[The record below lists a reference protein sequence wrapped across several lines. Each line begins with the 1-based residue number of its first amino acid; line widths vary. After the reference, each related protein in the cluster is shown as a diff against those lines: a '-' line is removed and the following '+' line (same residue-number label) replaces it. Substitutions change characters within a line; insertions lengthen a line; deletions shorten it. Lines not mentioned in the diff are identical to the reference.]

1 MKKSFR
7 ILALVMALMTALG
20 AASFASADMPTNY
33 VGVTTVEDTD
43 FFYQGPGTNY
53 DFVQGKNQ
61 VTAGTK
67 VAIYSITADGKWC
80 YIGFSLYMGFIQTS
94 SLNDLVT
101 LRNGTTASIKAT
113 LAKSGIASS
122 GNSGNV
128 TVGPTGSTTTT
139 TTTTGV
145 IYNCTNWVSLR
156 AEASSSSKRIAKL
169 TPNTTVTVTGEQN
182 GYYKVTAGN
191 YIGFVLKTY
200 VRITATGT
208 TTGGTTTG
216 GTTTGGASNRVY
228 VPGVG
233 WVDANTTGSGTNTG
247 WNTSGSWNA
256 GWSNN
261 NNNNNNNNTGW
272 GSNSNNNNNSGN
284 VTSNKSIGTAVT
296 TGTINFRQGPGTNY
310 GKVTGCAQVPKGATV
325 TMLEYTSSDNGW
337 YKVIYGSY
345 TGYLSAKYLKVT
357 LTNNNA
363 GSNNNSGNNPGSSW
377 NTGWNTGNN
386 NTGNNNSGS
395 SATATTGTTTGNVNF
410 RQGPGT
416 GYSKV
421 SGCAKVPKGSTVTI
435 LEQTNGWYK
444 VTYKSYTG
452 YLSADYV
459 RVVGGGASAPGSAG
473 STGGVNTPGSTGNNV
488 GSVSSNGTKYAKYT
502 GTSADIWGSMS
513 VAGTNISDNI
523 YCNAVNNKGQF
534 VYNAYSSSK
543 NNLYALSYLTDPI
556 AVIYGHNMRK
566 VAKKQTTNLGLHE
579 LHHVQN
585 AWLGKA
591 KCEYCGRSCSGAKTS
606 TFNINYN
613 GSSSWTLVGF
623 FELSN
628 STMSSAAQRKKI
640 QTYASFNSTLTGSAK
655 QQWVDTMMSYCN
667 SKYLGATLGS
677 ISGSD
682 KVMVIIT
689 CADKSGSKNQSMYIC
704 LLYTS
709 PSPRDRG

>member
-216 GTTTGGASNRVY
+216 GTTTGGTTTGGASNRVY

-337 YKVIYGSY
+337 YKVTYKSY

-363 GSNNNSGNNPGSSW
+363 GSNNNSGNTSGSSW
-377 NTGWNTGNN
+377 NTGW

-395 SATATTGTTTGNVNF
+395 SATATTGITTGNVNF

-459 RVVGGGASAPGSAG
+459 AVAG
-473 STGGVNTPGSTGNNV
+473 SGVNTPGSTGNNV
-488 GSVSSNGTKYAKYT
+488 SGSGVGTQYAKYT

-523 YCNAVNNKGQF
+523 YCNAMNSKGQF

-591 KCEYCGRSCSGAKTS
+591 KCEACGRSCSGAKTS

-640 QTYASFNSTLTGSAK
+640 QSYASFNSTLTGSAK
-655 QQWVDTMMSYCN
+655 QSWVNTMMSYCN
-667 SKYLGATLGS
+667 SRYLGATLGS

-689 CADKSGSKNQSMYIC
+689 CADKSGSKNQSMYMI
-704 LLYTS
+704 LK
-709 PSPRDRG
+709 GN

>member
-200 VRITATGT
+200 VRITGT
-208 TTGGTTTG
+208 TATPAPGGTNNGSSGQT
-216 GTTTGGASNRVY
+216 Y

-233 WVDANTTGSGTNTG
+233 WVNSNNNSNANTNPNWSTG
-247 WNTSGSWNA
+247 WG
-256 GWSNN
+256 N

-272 GSNSNNNNNSGN
+272 NTGNNNSGN
-284 VTSNKSIGTAVT
+284 VTSNKSIGIAVT

-363 GSNNNSGNNPGSSW
+363 GSSNNSGNTSGSSW

-395 SATATTGTTTGNVNF
+395 SATATTGNVNF

-523 YCNAVNNKGQF
+523 YCNAMNSKGQF

-689 CADKSGSKNQSMYIC
+689 CADKSGSKNQSMYMI
-704 LLYTS
+704 LK
-709 PSPRDRG
+709 GN

>member
-200 VRITATGT
+200 VRITGT
-208 TTGGTTTG
+208 TATPAPGGTNNGSSGQT
-216 GTTTGGASNRVY
+216 Y

-233 WVDANTTGSGTNTG
+233 WVNSNNNSNANTNPNWSTG
-247 WNTSGSWNA
+247 WG
-256 GWSNN
+256 NN
-261 NNNNNNNNTGW
+261 NNNNNN
-272 GSNSNNNNNSGN
+272 
-284 VTSNKSIGTAVT
+284 
-296 TGTINFRQGPGTNY
+296 
-310 GKVTGCAQVPKGATV
+310 
-325 TMLEYTSSDNGW
+325 
-337 YKVIYGSY
+337 
-345 TGYLSAKYLKVT
+345 
-357 LTNNNA
+357 
-363 GSNNNSGNNPGSSW
+363 

-523 YCNAVNNKGQF
+523 YCNAMNSKGQF

-689 CADKSGSKNQSMYIC
+689 CADKSGSKNQSMYMI
-704 LLYTS
+704 LK
-709 PSPRDRG
+709 GN

>member
-53 DFVQGKNQ
+53 DFVKGKNQ

-156 AEASSSSKRIAKL
+156 AEASSSSKRVAKL
-169 TPNTTVTVTGEQN
+169 TPNTTVTITGEQN

-191 YIGFVLKTY
+191 YIGYVLKSY
-200 VRITATGT
+200 VRVTSSGS
-208 TTGGTTTG
+208 TTGGTTG
-216 GTTTGGASNRVY
+216 GTTSGGKVY

-233 WVDANTTGSGTNTG
+233 WVDAPNSSAGTTGSGSSSVGWTG
-247 WNTSGSWNA
+247 GNTSGGYTGNWTS
-256 GWSNN
+256 GWGNLSGSNN
-261 NNNNNNNNTGW
+261 NNN
-272 GSNSNNNNNSGN
+272 NNNNNSGN

-296 TGTINFRQGPGTNY
+296 TGNINFRQGPGTNY
-310 GKVTGCAQVPKGATV
+310 SKVTGCAQVPKGATV
-325 TMLEYTSSDNGW
+325 TLLEYTSSDNGW

-363 GSNNNSGNNPGSSW
+363 GSNNNSGNTSGSSW

-452 YLSADYV
+452 YFSADSV
-459 RVVGGGASAPGSAG
+459 MVVGGGASTPGSAG

-513 VAGTNISDNI
+513 VAGTNINDNI

-628 STMSSAAQRKKI
+628 STMSSAAQRNKI

-689 CADKSGSKNQSMYIC
+689 CADKSGSKNQSMYMI
-704 LLYTS
+704 LK
-709 PSPRDRG
+709 GN

>member
-20 AASFASADMPTNY
+20 AASFASAEVVKDY
-33 VGVTTVEDTD
+33 VGTTTMVESD
-43 FFYQGPGTNY
+43 FFYQGPGTSY
-53 DFVQGKNQ
+53 AFVQGQSRVEK
-61 VTAGTK
+61 GTR
-67 VAIYSITADGKWC
+67 VILFGITSDGKWS
-80 YIGFSLYMGFIQTS
+80 YIGFDIHMGYVQTS
-94 SLNDLVT
+94 CLDDAIT
-101 LRNGTTASIKAT
+101 LKNGNTDSIKAM
-113 LAKSGIASS
+113 LARGSSAS
-122 GNSGNV
+122 SGNV
-128 TVGPTGSTTTT
+128 TVGPTGSTTATT
-139 TTTTGV
+139 NATGV

-156 AEASSSSKRIAKL
+156 AEANKSSKRVAKL
-169 TPNTTVTVTGEQN
+169 TPNTTVTITGEQN

-191 YIGFVLKTY
+191 YIGYVLKSY
-200 VRITATGT
+200 VRVTSSGS
-208 TTGGTTTG
+208 TTGGTTG
-216 GTTTGGASNRVY
+216 GTTSGGKVY

-233 WVDANTTGSGTNTG
+233 WVDAPNSSTGTTGSGSSSVGWTG
-247 WNTSGSWNA
+247 GNTSGGYTGNWTS
-256 GWSNN
+256 GWGNLSGSNN
-261 NNNNNNNNTGW
+261 N
-272 GSNSNNNNNSGN
+272 NNNNNSGN

-296 TGTINFRQGPGTNY
+296 TGNINFRQGPGTNY
-310 GKVTGCAQVPKGATV
+310 SKVTGCAQVPKGATV
-325 TMLEYTSSDNGW
+325 TLLEYTSSDNGW

-363 GSNNNSGNNPGSSW
+363 GSSNNNSGNTSGSSW

-386 NTGNNNSGS
+386 NSGNNNSGS

-410 RQGPGT
+410 RQGPGKN
-416 GYSKV
+416 YSTV
-421 SGCAKVPKGSTVTI
+421 SGCTKVPKGSTVTI

-459 RVVGGGASAPGSAG
+459 AVAG
-473 STGGVNTPGSTGNNV
+473 SGTNTPGSTGNNV
-488 GSVSSNGTKYAKYT
+488 GGVSANGTQYAKYT

-523 YCNAVNNKGQF
+523 YCNAMNSKGQF

-689 CADKSGSKNQSMYIC
+689 CADKSGSKNQSMYMI
-704 LLYTS
+704 LK
-709 PSPRDRG
+709 GN

>member
-200 VRITATGT
+200 VRITGT
-208 TTGGTTTG
+208 TATPAPGGTNNGSSGQT
-216 GTTTGGASNRVY
+216 Y

-233 WVDANTTGSGTNTG
+233 WVNSNNNSNANTNPNWSTG
-247 WNTSGSWNA
+247 WGN
-256 GWSNN
+256 NN

-272 GSNSNNNNNSGN
+272 NSGNNNSGN
-284 VTSNKSIGTAVT
+284 VTSNKSIGIAVT

-325 TMLEYTSSDNGW
+325 TLLEYTSSDNGW

-363 GSNNNSGNNPGSSW
+363 GSSNNNSGNTSGSSW

-386 NTGNNNSGS
+386 NTGSNNSGS

-459 RVVGGGASAPGSAG
+459 RVVGGGASTPGSAG

-513 VAGTNISDNI
+513 VAGTNINDNI

-591 KCEYCGRSCSGAKTS
+591 KCEACGRSCSGAKTS

-689 CADKSGSKNQSMYIC
+689 CADKSGSKNQSMYMI
-704 LLYTS
+704 LK
-709 PSPRDRG
+709 GN

>member
-156 AEASSSSKRIAKL
+156 AEANKSSKRIAKL

-200 VRITATGT
+200 VRITSTTATPT
-208 TTGGTTTG
+208 PGGTNSGSSGQT
-216 GTTTGGASNRVY
+216 Y

-233 WVDANTTGSGTNTG
+233 WVNSNNNSNANTNPNWSTG
-247 WNTSGSWNA
+247 WG
-256 GWSNN
+256 N

-272 GSNSNNNNNSGN
+272 
-284 VTSNKSIGTAVT
+284 
-296 TGTINFRQGPGTNY
+296 
-310 GKVTGCAQVPKGATV
+310 
-325 TMLEYTSSDNGW
+325 
-337 YKVIYGSY
+337 
-345 TGYLSAKYLKVT
+345 
-357 LTNNNA
+357 
-363 GSNNNSGNNPGSSW
+363 
-377 NTGWNTGNN
+377 NTGNN
-386 NTGNNNSGS
+386 NSGNNNSGS

-459 RVVGGGASAPGSAG
+459 AVVGGGASAPGSAG

-513 VAGTNISDNI
+513 VAGTNINDNI
-523 YCNAVNNKGQF
+523 YCNAVNSKGQF

-585 AWLGKA
+585 AWLGKS
-591 KCEYCGRSCSGAKTS
+591 KCEYCGRDCSGAKTS

-689 CADKSGSKNQSMYIC
+689 CADKSGSKNQSMYMI
-704 LLYTS
+704 LK
-709 PSPRDRG
+709 GN

>member
-20 AASFASADMPTNY
+20 ATSFASAEVVKDY
-33 VGVTTVEDTD
+33 VGTTTMVESD
-43 FFYQGPGTNY
+43 FFYQGPGTSY
-53 DFVQGKNQ
+53 AFVQGQSRVEK
-61 VTAGTK
+61 GTR
-67 VAIYSITADGKWC
+67 VILFGITSDGKWS
-80 YIGFSLYMGFIQTS
+80 YIGFDIHMGYVQTS
-94 SLNDLVT
+94 CLDDAIT
-101 LRNGTTASIKAT
+101 LKNGNTDSIKAM
-113 LAKSGIASS
+113 LARGSSAS
-122 GNSGNV
+122 SGNV
-128 TVGPTGSTTTT
+128 TVGPTGSTTATT
-139 TTTTGV
+139 NATGV

-191 YIGFVLKTY
+191 YIGYVLKSY
-200 VRITATGT
+200 VRVTSSGS
-208 TTGGTTTG
+208 TTGGTTG
-216 GTTTGGASNRVY
+216 GTTSGGKVY

-233 WVDANTTGSGTNTG
+233 WVDAPNSSTGTTGSGSSSVGWTG
-247 WNTSGSWNA
+247 GNTSGGYTGNWTS
-256 GWSNN
+256 GWGNLSGSNN
-261 NNNNNNNNTGW
+261 NN
-272 GSNSNNNNNSGN
+272 NNNNNSGN

-310 GKVTGCAQVPKGATV
+310 SKVTGCAQVPKGATV
-325 TMLEYTSSDNGW
+325 TLLEYTSSDNGW

-345 TGYLSAKYLKVT
+345 TGYLSAKYLKVS

-363 GSNNNSGNNPGSSW
+363 GSNNNNSGNTSGSSW

-459 RVVGGGASAPGSAG
+459 AVAG
-473 STGGVNTPGSTGNNV
+473 SGVNTPGSTGNNV
-488 GSVSSNGTKYAKYT
+488 SGSGVGTQYAKYT

-523 YCNAVNNKGQF
+523 YCNAMNSKGQF

-606 TFNINYN
+606 TFNISYN

-689 CADKSGSKNQSMYIC
+689 CADKSGSKNQSMYMI
-704 LLYTS
+704 LK
-709 PSPRDRG
+709 GN

>member
-200 VRITATGT
+200 VRITGT
-208 TTGGTTTG
+208 TATPAPGGTNNGSSGQT
-216 GTTTGGASNRVY
+216 Y

-233 WVDANTTGSGTNTG
+233 WVNSNNNSNANTNPNWSTG
-247 WNTSGSWNA
+247 WG
-256 GWSNN
+256 N

-272 GSNSNNNNNSGN
+272 NTGNNNNNSG
-284 VTSNKSIGTAVT
+284 S
-296 TGTINFRQGPGTNY
+296 
-310 GKVTGCAQVPKGATV
+310 
-325 TMLEYTSSDNGW
+325 
-337 YKVIYGSY
+337 
-345 TGYLSAKYLKVT
+345 
-357 LTNNNA
+357 
-363 GSNNNSGNNPGSSW
+363 
-377 NTGWNTGNN
+377 
-386 NTGNNNSGS
+386 NNSGS

-459 RVVGGGASAPGSAG
+459 RVVGGGASAPGSTG

-513 VAGTNISDNI
+513 VAGTNINDNI

-689 CADKSGSKNQSMYIC
+689 CADKSGSKNQSMYMI
-704 LLYTS
+704 LK
-709 PSPRDRG
+709 GN

>member
-1 MKKSFR
+1 M
-7 ILALVMALMTALG
+7 
-20 AASFASADMPTNY
+20 
-33 VGVTTVEDTD
+33 
-43 FFYQGPGTNY
+43 
-53 DFVQGKNQ
+53 
-61 VTAGTK
+61 
-67 VAIYSITADGKWC
+67 
-80 YIGFSLYMGFIQTS
+80 
-94 SLNDLVT
+94 
-101 LRNGTTASIKAT
+101 
-113 LAKSGIASS
+113 
-122 GNSGNV
+122 
-128 TVGPTGSTTTT
+128 
-139 TTTTGV
+139 
-145 IYNCTNWVSLR
+145 
-156 AEASSSSKRIAKL
+156 
-169 TPNTTVTVTGEQN
+169 
-182 GYYKVTAGN
+182 
-191 YIGFVLKTY
+191 
-200 VRITATGT
+200 
-208 TTGGTTTG
+208 
-216 GTTTGGASNRVY
+216 
-228 VPGVG
+228 G
-233 WVDANTTGSGTNTG
+233 WVDAPNSSTGTTGSGSSSVGWTG
-247 WNTSGSWNA
+247 GNTSGGYTGNWTS
-256 GWSNN
+256 GWGNLSGSNN
-261 NNNNNNNNTGW
+261 NN
-272 GSNSNNNNNSGN
+272 NNNNNSGN

-296 TGTINFRQGPGTNY
+296 TGNINFRQGPGTNY
-310 GKVTGCAQVPKGATV
+310 SKVTGCAQVPKGATV
-325 TMLEYTSSDNGW
+325 TLLEYTSSDNGW

-363 GSNNNSGNNPGSSW
+363 GSSNNNSGNTSGSSW

-459 RVVGGGASAPGSAG
+459 AVAG
-473 STGGVNTPGSTGNNV
+473 SGVNTPGSTGNNV
-488 GSVSSNGTKYAKYT
+488 SGSGVGTQYAKYT

-523 YCNAVNNKGQF
+523 YCNAMNSKGQF

-606 TFNINYN
+606 TFNISYN

-689 CADKSGSKNQSMYIC
+689 CADKSGSKNQSMYMI
-704 LLYTS
+704 LK
-709 PSPRDRG
+709 GN

>member
-156 AEASSSSKRIAKL
+156 AEANKSSKRIAKL

-200 VRITATGT
+200 VRITGT
-208 TTGGTTTG
+208 TATPAPGGTNNGSSGQT
-216 GTTTGGASNRVY
+216 Y

-233 WVDANTTGSGTNTG
+233 WV
-247 WNTSGSWNA
+247 
-256 GWSNN
+256 
-261 NNNNNNNNTGW
+261 
-272 GSNSNNNNNSGN
+272 NSNNN
-284 VTSNKSIGTAVT
+284 SNANTNPNWS
-296 TGTINFRQGPGTNY
+296 TGWG
-310 GKVTGCAQVPKGATV
+310 
-325 TMLEYTSSDNGW
+325 
-337 YKVIYGSY
+337 
-345 TGYLSAKYLKVT
+345 
-357 LTNNNA
+357 NNN
-363 GSNNNSGNNPGSSW
+363 N

-386 NTGNNNSGS
+386 NSGSNNSGS

-435 LEQTNGWYK
+435 LEQNNGWYK

-459 RVVGGGASAPGSAG
+459 AVAGGGAS
-473 STGGVNTPGSTGNNV
+473 TPGSTGNNV

-513 VAGTNISDNI
+513 VAGTNINDNI

-689 CADKSGSKNQSMYIC
+689 CADKSGSKNQSMYMI
-704 LLYTS
+704 LK
-709 PSPRDRG
+709 GN

>member
-200 VRITATGT
+200 VRITGT
-208 TTGGTTTG
+208 TATPAPGGTNSGSSGQT
-216 GTTTGGASNRVY
+216 Y

-233 WVDANTTGSGTNTG
+233 WVNSNNNSNANTNPNWSTG
-247 WNTSGSWNA
+247 WG
-256 GWSNN
+256 NN
-261 NNNNNNNNTGW
+261 NNNNNN
-272 GSNSNNNNNSGN
+272 
-284 VTSNKSIGTAVT
+284 
-296 TGTINFRQGPGTNY
+296 
-310 GKVTGCAQVPKGATV
+310 
-325 TMLEYTSSDNGW
+325 
-337 YKVIYGSY
+337 
-345 TGYLSAKYLKVT
+345 
-357 LTNNNA
+357 
-363 GSNNNSGNNPGSSW
+363 

-488 GSVSSNGTKYAKYT
+488 GSVSPNGTKYAKYT

-513 VAGTNISDNI
+513 VAGTNINDNI

-606 TFNINYN
+606 TFDINYN

-689 CADKSGSKNQSMYIC
+689 CADKSGSKNQSMYMI
-704 LLYTS
+704 LK
-709 PSPRDRG
+709 GN

>member
-200 VRITATGT
+200 VRITGT
-208 TTGGTTTG
+208 TATPAPGGTNNGSSGQT
-216 GTTTGGASNRVY
+216 Y

-233 WVDANTTGSGTNTG
+233 WVNSNNNSNANTNPNWSTG
-247 WNTSGSWNA
+247 WGN
-256 GWSNN
+256 NN

-272 GSNSNNNNNSGN
+272 NSGNNNSGN
-284 VTSNKSIGTAVT
+284 VTSNKSIGIAVT

-325 TMLEYTSSDNGW
+325 TLLEYTSSDNGW

-363 GSNNNSGNNPGSSW
+363 GSSNNNSGNTSGSSW

-386 NTGNNNSGS
+386 NTGSNNSGS

-513 VAGTNISDNI
+513 VAGTNINDNI

-606 TFNINYN
+606 TFNISYN

-689 CADKSGSKNQSMYIC
+689 CADKSGSKNQSMYMI
-704 LLYTS
+704 LK
-709 PSPRDRG
+709 GN

>member
-200 VRITATGT
+200 VRITGT
-208 TTGGTTTG
+208 TATPAPGGTNNGSSGQT
-216 GTTTGGASNRVY
+216 Y

-233 WVDANTTGSGTNTG
+233 WVNSNNNSNANTNPNWSTG
-247 WNTSGSWNA
+247 WG
-256 GWSNN
+256 N

-272 GSNSNNNNNSGN
+272 NTGNNNNNSG
-284 VTSNKSIGTAVT
+284 S
-296 TGTINFRQGPGTNY
+296 
-310 GKVTGCAQVPKGATV
+310 
-325 TMLEYTSSDNGW
+325 
-337 YKVIYGSY
+337 
-345 TGYLSAKYLKVT
+345 
-357 LTNNNA
+357 
-363 GSNNNSGNNPGSSW
+363 
-377 NTGWNTGNN
+377 
-386 NTGNNNSGS
+386 NNSGS

-473 STGGVNTPGSTGNNV
+473 STRGVNTPGSTGNNV

-513 VAGTNISDNI
+513 VAGTNINDNI

-689 CADKSGSKNQSMYIC
+689 CADKSGSKNQSMYMI
-704 LLYTS
+704 LK
-709 PSPRDRG
+709 GN

>member
-20 AASFASADMPTNY
+20 AASFASAEVVKDY
-33 VGVTTVEDTD
+33 VGTTTMAESD
-43 FFYQGPGTNY
+43 FFYQGPGTSY
-53 DFVQGKNQ
+53 AFVQGQSRVEK
-61 VTAGTK
+61 GTR
-67 VAIYSITADGKWC
+67 VILFGITSDGKWS
-80 YIGFSLYMGFIQTS
+80 YIGFDIHMGYVQTS
-94 SLNDLVT
+94 CLDDAIT
-101 LRNGTTASIKAT
+101 LKNGNTDSIKAM
-113 LAKSGIASS
+113 LARGSNAS
-122 GNSGNV
+122 SGNV
-128 TVGPTGSTTTT
+128 TVGPNGSTTTT

-156 AEASSSSKRIAKL
+156 AEANKSSKRVAKL
-169 TPNTTVTVTGEQN
+169 TPNTTVTITGEQN

-191 YIGFVLKTY
+191 YIGYVLKSY
-200 VRITATGT
+200 VRVTSSGS
-208 TTGGTTTG
+208 TTGGTTSG
-216 GTTTGGASNRVY
+216 GKVY

-233 WVDANTTGSGTNTG
+233 WVDAPNSSTGTTGSGSSSVGWTG
-247 WNTSGSWNA
+247 GNTSGGYTGNWTS
-256 GWSNN
+256 GWGNLSGSNN
-261 NNNNNNNNTGW
+261 NNN
-272 GSNSNNNNNSGN
+272 NNNNNSGN

-296 TGTINFRQGPGTNY
+296 TGNINFRQGPGTNY
-310 GKVTGCAQVPKGATV
+310 SKVTGCAQVPKGATV
-325 TMLEYTSSDNGW
+325 TLLEYTSSDNGW

-363 GSNNNSGNNPGSSW
+363 GSSNNSGNTSGSSW

-386 NTGNNNSGS
+386 NSGNNNSGS

-459 RVVGGGASAPGSAG
+459 RVVGGGASAPGS
-473 STGGVNTPGSTGNNV
+473 TGNNV
-488 GSVSSNGTKYAKYT
+488 GSVSSNGTQYAKYT

-523 YCNAVNNKGQF
+523 YCNAMNSKGQF

-689 CADKSGSKNQSMYIC
+689 CADKSGSKNQSMYMI
-704 LLYTS
+704 LK
-709 PSPRDRG
+709 GN

>member
-156 AEASSSSKRIAKL
+156 AEASSSSKRVAKL

-200 VRITATGT
+200 VRITGT
-208 TTGGTTTG
+208 TATPAPGGTNNGSSGQT
-216 GTTTGGASNRVY
+216 Y

-233 WVDANTTGSGTNTG
+233 WVNSNNNSNANTNPNWSTG
-247 WNTSGSWNA
+247 WGN
-256 GWSNN
+256 NN

-272 GSNSNNNNNSGN
+272 NTGNNNSGN
-284 VTSNKSIGTAVT
+284 VTSNKSIGIAVT

-310 GKVTGCAQVPKGATV
+310 SKVTGCAQVPKGATV

-640 QTYASFNSTLTGSAK
+640 QTYVSFNSTLTGSAK

-689 CADKSGSKNQSMYIC
+689 CADKSGSKNQSMYMI
-704 LLYTS
+704 LK
-709 PSPRDRG
+709 GN

>member
-200 VRITATGT
+200 VRITGT
-208 TTGGTTTG
+208 TATPAPGGTNNGSSGQT
-216 GTTTGGASNRVY
+216 Y

-233 WVDANTTGSGTNTG
+233 WVNSNNNSNANTNPNWSTG
-247 WNTSGSWNA
+247 WG
-256 GWSNN
+256 N

-272 GSNSNNNNNSGN
+272 NTGNNNSGN
-284 VTSNKSIGTAVT
+284 VTSAKSIGTAVT

-310 GKVTGCAQVPKGATV
+310 SKVTGCAQVPKGATV
-325 TMLEYTSSDNGW
+325 TLLEYTSSDNGW

-363 GSNNNSGNNPGSSW
+363 GSSNNSGNTSGSSW

-386 NTGNNNSGS
+386 NSGNNSSGS

-444 VTYKSYTG
+444 VNYKSYTG

-473 STGGVNTPGSTGNNV
+473 STGNNV
-488 GSVSSNGTKYAKYT
+488 GSVSSNGTQYAKYT

-523 YCNAVNNKGQF
+523 YCNAMNSKGQF

-689 CADKSGSKNQSMYIC
+689 CADKSGSKNQSMYMI
-704 LLYTS
+704 LK
-709 PSPRDRG
+709 GN

>member
-20 AASFASADMPTNY
+20 AASFASAEVVKDY
-33 VGVTTVEDTD
+33 VGTTTMVESD
-43 FFYQGPGTNY
+43 FFYQGPGTSY
-53 DFVQGKNQ
+53 AFVQGQSRVEK
-61 VTAGTK
+61 GTR
-67 VAIYSITADGKWC
+67 VILFGITSDGKWS
-80 YIGFSLYMGFIQTS
+80 YIGFDIHMGYVQTS
-94 SLNDLVT
+94 CLDDAIT
-101 LRNGTTASIKAT
+101 LKNGNTDSIKAM
-113 LAKSGIASS
+113 LARGSSAS
-122 GNSGNV
+122 SGNV
-128 TVGPTGSTTTT
+128 TVGPNGSTTATT
-139 TTTTGV
+139 NATGV

-156 AEASSSSKRIAKL
+156 AEASSSSKRVAKL
-169 TPNTTVTVTGEQN
+169 TPNTTVTITGEQN

-191 YIGFVLKTY
+191 YIGYVLKSY
-200 VRITATGT
+200 VRVTSSGS
-208 TTGGTTTG
+208 TTGGTTG
-216 GTTTGGASNRVY
+216 GTTSGGKVY

-233 WVDANTTGSGTNTG
+233 WVDAPNSSTGTTGSGSSSVGWTG
-247 WNTSGSWNA
+247 GNTSGGYTGNWTS
-256 GWSNN
+256 GWGNLSGSNN
-261 NNNNNNNNTGW
+261 N
-272 GSNSNNNNNSGN
+272 NNNNNSGN

-296 TGTINFRQGPGTNY
+296 TGNINFRQGPGTNY
-310 GKVTGCAQVPKGATV
+310 SKVTGCAQVPKGATV
-325 TMLEYTSSDNGW
+325 TLLEYTSSDNGW

-363 GSNNNSGNNPGSSW
+363 GSSNNNSGNTSGSSW

-386 NTGNNNSGS
+386 NSGNNNSGS

-459 RVVGGGASAPGSAG
+459 AVAG
-473 STGGVNTPGSTGNNV
+473 SGVNTPGSTGNNV
-488 GSVSSNGTKYAKYT
+488 SGSGVGTQYAKYT

-523 YCNAVNNKGQF
+523 YCNAMNSKGQF

-606 TFNINYN
+606 TFNISYN

-689 CADKSGSKNQSMYIC
+689 CADKSGSKNQSMYMI
-704 LLYTS
+704 LK
-709 PSPRDRG
+709 GN

>member
-156 AEASSSSKRIAKL
+156 AEANKSSKRIAKL

-200 VRITATGT
+200 VRITGT
-208 TTGGTTTG
+208 TATPAPGGTNNGSSGQT
-216 GTTTGGASNRVY
+216 Y

-233 WVDANTTGSGTNTG
+233 WVNSNNNSNANTNPNWSTG
-247 WNTSGSWNA
+247 WG
-256 GWSNN
+256 N

-272 GSNSNNNNNSGN
+272 NTGNNNSGN
-284 VTSNKSIGTAVT
+284 VTSAKSIGTAVT

-310 GKVTGCAQVPKGATV
+310 SKVTGCAQVPKGATV
-325 TMLEYTSSDNGW
+325 TLLEYTSSDNGW

-363 GSNNNSGNNPGSSW
+363 GSSNNNSGNTSGGNW

-386 NTGNNNSGS
+386 NNNTGNNNSSS

-444 VTYKSYTG
+444 VTYKRYTG

-459 RVVGGGASAPGSAG
+459 AVAG
-473 STGGVNTPGSTGNNV
+473 SGVNTPGSTGNNV
-488 GSVSSNGTKYAKYT
+488 SGSGVGTQYAKYT

-523 YCNAVNNKGQF
+523 YCNAMNSKGQF

-689 CADKSGSKNQSMYIC
+689 CADKSGSKNQSMYMI
-704 LLYTS
+704 LK
-709 PSPRDRG
+709 GN

>member
-156 AEASSSSKRIAKL
+156 AEANKSSKRIAKL

-200 VRITATGT
+200 VRITGT
-208 TTGGTTTG
+208 TATPAPGGTNSGSSGQT
-216 GTTTGGASNRVY
+216 Y

-233 WVDANTTGSGTNTG
+233 WVNSNNNSNANTNPNWSTG
-247 WNTSGSWNA
+247 WG
-256 GWSNN
+256 NN
-261 NNNNNNNNTGW
+261 NNNNN
-272 GSNSNNNNNSGN
+272 
-284 VTSNKSIGTAVT
+284 
-296 TGTINFRQGPGTNY
+296 
-310 GKVTGCAQVPKGATV
+310 
-325 TMLEYTSSDNGW
+325 
-337 YKVIYGSY
+337 
-345 TGYLSAKYLKVT
+345 
-357 LTNNNA
+357 
-363 GSNNNSGNNPGSSW
+363 

-513 VAGTNISDNI
+513 VAGTNINDNI

-585 AWLGKA
+585 AWLGKD
-591 KCEYCGRSCSGAKTS
+591 KCEACGRSCSGAKTS

-689 CADKSGSKNQSMYIC
+689 CADKSGSKNQSMYMI
-704 LLYTS
+704 LK
-709 PSPRDRG
+709 GN

>member
-20 AASFASADMPTNY
+20 AASFASAEVVKDY
-33 VGVTTVEDTD
+33 VGTTTMVESD
-43 FFYQGPGTNY
+43 FFYQGPGTSY
-53 DFVQGKNQ
+53 AFVQGQSRVEK
-61 VTAGTK
+61 GTR
-67 VAIYSITADGKWC
+67 VILFGITSDGKWS
-80 YIGFSLYMGFIQTS
+80 YIGFDIHMGYVQTS
-94 SLNDLVT
+94 CLDDAIT
-101 LRNGTTASIKAT
+101 LKNGNTDSIKAM
-113 LAKSGIASS
+113 LARGSSAS
-122 GNSGNV
+122 SGNV
-128 TVGPTGSTTTT
+128 TVGPNGSTTATT
-139 TTTTGV
+139 NATGV

-156 AEASSSSKRIAKL
+156 AEASSSSKRVAKL
-169 TPNTTVTVTGEQN
+169 TPNTTVTITGEQN

-191 YIGFVLKTY
+191 YIGYVLKSY
-200 VRITATGT
+200 VRVTSSGS
-208 TTGGTTTG
+208 TTGGTTG
-216 GTTTGGASNRVY
+216 GTTSGGKVY

-233 WVDANTTGSGTNTG
+233 WVDAPNSSGGTTGSGSSSVGWTG
-247 WNTSGSWNA
+247 GNTSGGYTGNWTS
-256 GWSNN
+256 GWGNLSGSNN
-261 NNNNNNNNTGW
+261 NN
-272 GSNSNNNNNSGN
+272 NNNNNSGN

-310 GKVTGCAQVPKGATV
+310 SKVTGCAQVPKGATV
-325 TMLEYTSSDNGW
+325 TLLEYTSSDNGW

-363 GSNNNSGNNPGSSW
+363 GSSNNNSGSSW

-459 RVVGGGASAPGSAG
+459 AVAGGGAS
-473 STGGVNTPGSTGNNV
+473 TPGSTGNNV
-488 GSVSSNGTKYAKYT
+488 GSVSSNGTQYAKYT

-523 YCNAVNNKGQF
+523 YCNAMNSKGQF

-689 CADKSGSKNQSMYIC
+689 CADKSGSKNQSMYMI
-704 LLYTS
+704 LK
-709 PSPRDRG
+709 GN

>member
-256 GWSNN
+256 
-261 NNNNNNNNTGW
+261 GW

-689 CADKSGSKNQSMYIC
+689 CADKSGSKNQSMYMI
-704 LLYTS
+704 LK
-709 PSPRDRG
+709 GN

>member
-20 AASFASADMPTNY
+20 AASFASAEVVKDY
-33 VGVTTVEDTD
+33 VGTTTMVESD
-43 FFYQGPGTNY
+43 FFYQGPGTSY
-53 DFVQGKNQ
+53 AFVQGQSRVEK
-61 VTAGTK
+61 GTR
-67 VAIYSITADGKWC
+67 VILFGITSDGKWS
-80 YIGFSLYMGFIQTS
+80 YIGFDIHMGYVQTS
-94 SLNDLVT
+94 CLDDAIT
-101 LRNGTTASIKAT
+101 LKNGNTDSIKAM
-113 LAKSGIASS
+113 LARGSSAS
-122 GNSGNV
+122 SGNV
-128 TVGPTGSTTTT
+128 TVGPNGSTTATT
-139 TTTTGV
+139 NATGV

-156 AEASSSSKRIAKL
+156 AEANKSSKRVAKL
-169 TPNTTVTVTGEQN
+169 TPNTTVTITGEQN

-191 YIGFVLKTY
+191 YIGYVLKSY
-200 VRITATGT
+200 VRVTSSGS
-208 TTGGTTTG
+208 TTGGTTG
-216 GTTTGGASNRVY
+216 GTTSGGKVY

-233 WVDANTTGSGTNTG
+233 WVDAPNSSTGTTGSGSSSVGWTG
-247 WNTSGSWNA
+247 GNTSGGYTGNWTS
-256 GWSNN
+256 GWGNLSGSNN
-261 NNNNNNNNTGW
+261 NN
-272 GSNSNNNNNSGN
+272 NNNNNSGN

-310 GKVTGCAQVPKGATV
+310 SKVTGCAQVPKGATV
-325 TMLEYTSSDNGW
+325 TLLEYTSSDNGW

-345 TGYLSAKYLKVT
+345 TGYLSAKYLKVS

-363 GSNNNSGNNPGSSW
+363 GSNNNNSGNTSGSSW

-459 RVVGGGASAPGSAG
+459 AVAG
-473 STGGVNTPGSTGNNV
+473 SGVNTPGSTGNNV
-488 GSVSSNGTKYAKYT
+488 SGSGVGTQYAKYT

-523 YCNAVNNKGQF
+523 YCNAMNSKGQF

-606 TFNINYN
+606 TFNISYN

-689 CADKSGSKNQSMYIC
+689 CADKSGSKNQSMYMI
-704 LLYTS
+704 LK
-709 PSPRDRG
+709 GN

>member
-43 FFYQGPGTNY
+43 FFYQGSGTNY

-122 GNSGNV
+122 GNNGNV

-200 VRITATGT
+200 VRITGT
-208 TTGGTTTG
+208 TATPAPGGTNNGSSGQT
-216 GTTTGGASNRVY
+216 Y

-233 WVDANTTGSGTNTG
+233 WVNSNNNSNANTNPNWSTG
-247 WNTSGSWNA
+247 WG
-256 GWSNN
+256 NN
-261 NNNNNNNNTGW
+261 NNNNNNNN
-272 GSNSNNNNNSGN
+272 
-284 VTSNKSIGTAVT
+284 
-296 TGTINFRQGPGTNY
+296 
-310 GKVTGCAQVPKGATV
+310 
-325 TMLEYTSSDNGW
+325 
-337 YKVIYGSY
+337 
-345 TGYLSAKYLKVT
+345 
-357 LTNNNA
+357 
-363 GSNNNSGNNPGSSW
+363 

-513 VAGTNISDNI
+513 VAGTNINDNI

-585 AWLGKA
+585 AWLGKD
-591 KCEYCGRSCSGAKTS
+591 KCEACGRSCSGAKTS

-689 CADKSGSKNQSMYIC
+689 CADKSGSKNQSMYMI
-704 LLYTS
+704 LK
-709 PSPRDRG
+709 GN

>member
-20 AASFASADMPTNY
+20 AASFASAEVVKDY
-33 VGVTTVEDTD
+33 VGTTTMVESD
-43 FFYQGPGTNY
+43 FFYQGPGTSY
-53 DFVQGKNQ
+53 AFVQGQSRVEK
-61 VTAGTK
+61 GTR
-67 VAIYSITADGKWC
+67 VILFGITSDGKWS
-80 YIGFSLYMGFIQTS
+80 YIGFDIHMGYVQTS
-94 SLNDLVT
+94 CLDDAIT
-101 LRNGTTASIKAT
+101 LKNGNTDSIKAM
-113 LAKSGIASS
+113 LARGSSAS
-122 GNSGNV
+122 SGNV
-128 TVGPTGSTTTT
+128 TVGPNGSTTATT
-139 TTTTGV
+139 NATGV

-156 AEASSSSKRIAKL
+156 AEASSSSKRVAKL
-169 TPNTTVTVTGEQN
+169 TPNTTVTITGEQN

-191 YIGFVLKTY
+191 YIGYVLKSY
-200 VRITATGT
+200 VRVTSSGS
-208 TTGGTTTG
+208 TTGGTTG
-216 GTTTGGASNRVY
+216 GTTSGGKVY

-233 WVDANTTGSGTNTG
+233 WVDAPNSSTGTTGSGSSSVGWTG
-247 WNTSGSWNA
+247 GNTSGGYTGNWTS
-256 GWSNN
+256 GWGNLSGSNN
-261 NNNNNNNNTGW
+261 NN
-272 GSNSNNNNNSGN
+272 NNNNNSGN

-310 GKVTGCAQVPKGATV
+310 SKVTGCAQVPKGATV
-325 TMLEYTSSDNGW
+325 TLLEYTSSDNGW

-345 TGYLSAKYLKVT
+345 TGYLSAKYLKVS

-363 GSNNNSGNNPGSSW
+363 GSNNNNSGNTSGSSW

-386 NTGNNNSGS
+386 NSGSNNSGS

-459 RVVGGGASAPGSAG
+459 AVAG
-473 STGGVNTPGSTGNNV
+473 SGVNTPGSTGNNV
-488 GSVSSNGTKYAKYT
+488 SGSGVGTQYAKYT

-523 YCNAVNNKGQF
+523 YCNAMNSKGQF

-689 CADKSGSKNQSMYIC
+689 CADKSGSKNQSMYMI
-704 LLYTS
+704 LK
-709 PSPRDRG
+709 GN

>member
-156 AEASSSSKRIAKL
+156 AEASSSSKRVAKL

-200 VRITATGT
+200 VRITGT
-208 TTGGTTTG
+208 TATPAPGGTNNGSSGQT
-216 GTTTGGASNRVY
+216 Y

-233 WVDANTTGSGTNTG
+233 WVNSNNNSNANTNPNWSTG
-247 WNTSGSWNA
+247 WG
-256 GWSNN
+256 N

-272 GSNSNNNNNSGN
+272 
-284 VTSNKSIGTAVT
+284 
-296 TGTINFRQGPGTNY
+296 
-310 GKVTGCAQVPKGATV
+310 
-325 TMLEYTSSDNGW
+325 
-337 YKVIYGSY
+337 
-345 TGYLSAKYLKVT
+345 
-357 LTNNNA
+357 
-363 GSNNNSGNNPGSSW
+363 
-377 NTGWNTGNN
+377 NTGNN
-386 NTGNNNSGS
+386 NSGNNNSGS

-513 VAGTNISDNI
+513 VAGTNINDNI

-585 AWLGKA
+585 AWLGKD
-591 KCEYCGRSCSGAKTS
+591 KCEACGRSCSGAKTS
-606 TFNINYN
+606 TFDINYN

-689 CADKSGSKNQSMYIC
+689 CADKSGSKNQSMYMI
-704 LLYTS
+704 LK
-709 PSPRDRG
+709 GN

>member
-156 AEASSSSKRIAKL
+156 AEASSSSKRVAKL

-200 VRITATGT
+200 VRITGT
-208 TTGGTTTG
+208 TATPAPGGTNNGSSGQT
-216 GTTTGGASNRVY
+216 Y

-233 WVDANTTGSGTNTG
+233 WVNSNNNSNANTNPNWSTG
-247 WNTSGSWNA
+247 WG
-256 GWSNN
+256 N

-272 GSNSNNNNNSGN
+272 NTGNNNSGN

-310 GKVTGCAQVPKGATV
+310 SKVTGCAQVPKGATV
-325 TMLEYTSSDNGW
+325 TLLEYTSSDNGW

-363 GSNNNSGNNPGSSW
+363 GSNNNNSGNTSGSSW

-386 NTGNNNSGS
+386 NSGNNNSGS

-410 RQGPGT
+410 RQGPGKN
-416 GYSKV
+416 YSKV
-421 SGCAKVPKGSTVTI
+421 SGCAKVPRGSTVTI

-513 VAGTNISDNI
+513 VAGTNINDNI

-566 VAKKQTTNLGLHE
+566 VAKKQTTNLGMHE

-585 AWLGKA
+585 AWLGKD
-591 KCEYCGRSCSGAKTS
+591 KCEACGRSCSGAKTS
-606 TFNINYN
+606 TFNISYN

-682 KVMVIIT
+682 KVMVLIT
-689 CADKSGSKNQSMYIC
+689 CADKSGSKNQSMYMI
-704 LLYTS
+704 LK
-709 PSPRDRG
+709 GN

>member
-156 AEASSSSKRIAKL
+156 AEASSSSKRVAKL

-200 VRITATGT
+200 VRITGT
-208 TTGGTTTG
+208 TATPAPGGTNNGSSGQT
-216 GTTTGGASNRVY
+216 Y

-233 WVDANTTGSGTNTG
+233 WVNSNNNSNANTNPNWSTG
-247 WNTSGSWNA
+247 WGN
-256 GWSNN
+256 NN

-272 GSNSNNNNNSGN
+272 NTGNNNSGN
-284 VTSNKSIGTAVT
+284 VTSNKYIGIAVT

-310 GKVTGCAQVPKGATV
+310 SKVTGCAQVPKGATV
-325 TMLEYTSSDNGW
+325 TLLEYTSSDNGW

-363 GSNNNSGNNPGSSW
+363 GSNNNNSGNTSGGNWS
-377 NTGWNTGNN
+377 TGWGNN
-386 NTGNNNSGS
+386 SNSNNNSGS
-395 SATATTGTTTGNVNF
+395 SASTTTGTTTGNVNF
-410 RQGPGT
+410 RQGPGKN
-416 GYSKV
+416 YSTV

-513 VAGTNISDNI
+513 VAGTNINDNI
-523 YCNAVNNKGQF
+523 YCNAVNKKGQF

-591 KCEYCGRSCSGAKTS
+591 KCEACGRSCSGAKTS

-689 CADKSGSKNQSMYIC
+689 CADKSGSKNQSMYMI
-704 LLYTS
+704 LK
-709 PSPRDRG
+709 GN

>member
-200 VRITATGT
+200 VRITGT
-208 TTGGTTTG
+208 TATPAPGGTNSGSSGQT
-216 GTTTGGASNRVY
+216 Y

-233 WVDANTTGSGTNTG
+233 WVNSNNNSNANTNPNWSTG
-247 WNTSGSWNA
+247 WG
-256 GWSNN
+256 

-272 GSNSNNNNNSGN
+272 NTGNNNSGNNNSGN

-310 GKVTGCAQVPKGATV
+310 SKVTGCAQVPKGATV
-325 TMLEYTSSDNGW
+325 TLLEYTSSDNGW

-363 GSNNNSGNNPGSSW
+363 GSNNNNSGNTSGSSW

-488 GSVSSNGTKYAKYT
+488 GSVSPNGTKYAKYT

-513 VAGTNISDNI
+513 VAGTNINDNI

-591 KCEYCGRSCSGAKTS
+591 KCEACGRSCSGAKTS

-689 CADKSGSKNQSMYIC
+689 CADKSGSKNQSMYMI
-704 LLYTS
+704 LK
-709 PSPRDRG
+709 GN

>member
-20 AASFASADMPTNY
+20 AASFASAEVVKDY
-33 VGVTTVEDTD
+33 VGTTTMVESD
-43 FFYQGPGTNY
+43 FFYQGPGTSY
-53 DFVQGKNQ
+53 AFVQGQSRVEK
-61 VTAGTK
+61 GTR
-67 VAIYSITADGKWC
+67 VILFGITSDGKWS
-80 YIGFSLYMGFIQTS
+80 YIGFDIHMGYVQTS
-94 SLNDLVT
+94 CLDDAIT
-101 LRNGTTASIKAT
+101 LKNGNTDSIKAM
-113 LAKSGIASS
+113 LARGSSAS
-122 GNSGNV
+122 SGNV
-128 TVGPTGSTTTT
+128 TVGPTGSTTATT
-139 TTTTGV
+139 NATGV

-156 AEASSSSKRIAKL
+156 AEASSSSKRVAKL
-169 TPNTTVTVTGEQN
+169 TPNTTVTITGEQN

-191 YIGFVLKTY
+191 YIGYVLKSY
-200 VRITATGT
+200 VRVTSSGS
-208 TTGGTTTG
+208 TTGGTTG
-216 GTTTGGASNRVY
+216 GTTSGGKVY

-233 WVDANTTGSGTNTG
+233 WVDAPNSSTGTTGSGSSSVGWTG
-247 WNTSGSWNA
+247 GNTSGGYTGNWTS
-256 GWSNN
+256 GWGNLSGSNN
-261 NNNNNNNNTGW
+261 NN
-272 GSNSNNNNNSGN
+272 NNNNNSGN

-310 GKVTGCAQVPKGATV
+310 SKVTGCAQVPKGATV
-325 TMLEYTSSDNGW
+325 TLLEYTSSDNGW

-363 GSNNNSGNNPGSSW
+363 GSNNNNSGNTSGSSW

-459 RVVGGGASAPGSAG
+459 AVAG
-473 STGGVNTPGSTGNNV
+473 SGVNTTGSTGNNV
-488 GSVSSNGTKYAKYT
+488 SGSGVGTQYAKYT

-523 YCNAVNNKGQF
+523 YCNAMNSKGQF

-667 SKYLGATLGS
+667 SRYLGATLGS

-689 CADKSGSKNQSMYIC
+689 CADKSGSKNQSMYMI
-704 LLYTS
+704 LK
-709 PSPRDRG
+709 GN

>member
-53 DFVQGKNQ
+53 DFVQGKSQ

-200 VRITATGT
+200 VRITGT
-208 TTGGTTTG
+208 TATPAPGGTNNGSSGQT
-216 GTTTGGASNRVY
+216 Y

-233 WVDANTTGSGTNTG
+233 WVNSNNNSNANTNPNWSTG
-247 WNTSGSWNA
+247 WGN
-256 GWSNN
+256 NN

-272 GSNSNNNNNSGN
+272 NSGNNNSGN
-284 VTSNKSIGTAVT
+284 VTSNKSIGIAVT

-325 TMLEYTSSDNGW
+325 TLLEYTSSDNGW

-363 GSNNNSGNNPGSSW
+363 GSSNNNSGNTSGSSW

-386 NTGNNNSGS
+386 NTGSNNSGS

-523 YCNAVNNKGQF
+523 YCNAMNSKGQF

-689 CADKSGSKNQSMYIC
+689 CADKSGSKNQSMYMI
-704 LLYTS
+704 LK
-709 PSPRDRG
+709 GN

>member
-200 VRITATGT
+200 VRITGT
-208 TTGGTTTG
+208 TATPAPGGTNSGSSGQT
-216 GTTTGGASNRVY
+216 Y

-233 WVDANTTGSGTNTG
+233 WVNSNNNSNANTNPNWSTG
-247 WNTSGSWNA
+247 WG
-256 GWSNN
+256 N

-272 GSNSNNNNNSGN
+272 NTGNNNNNSG
-284 VTSNKSIGTAVT
+284 S
-296 TGTINFRQGPGTNY
+296 
-310 GKVTGCAQVPKGATV
+310 
-325 TMLEYTSSDNGW
+325 
-337 YKVIYGSY
+337 
-345 TGYLSAKYLKVT
+345 
-357 LTNNNA
+357 
-363 GSNNNSGNNPGSSW
+363 
-377 NTGWNTGNN
+377 
-386 NTGNNNSGS
+386 NNSGS

-513 VAGTNISDNI
+513 VAGTNINDNI

-543 NNLYALSYLTDPI
+543 NNLYAFSYLTDPI

-606 TFNINYN
+606 TFDINYN

-689 CADKSGSKNQSMYIC
+689 CADKSGSKNQSMYMI
-704 LLYTS
+704 LK
-709 PSPRDRG
+709 GN

>member
-20 AASFASADMPTNY
+20 AASFASAEVVKDY
-33 VGVTTVEDTD
+33 VGTTTMVESD
-43 FFYQGPGTNY
+43 FFYQGPGTSY
-53 DFVQGKNQ
+53 AFVQGQSRVEK
-61 VTAGTK
+61 GTR
-67 VAIYSITADGKWC
+67 VILFGITSDGKWS
-80 YIGFSLYMGFIQTS
+80 YIGFDIHMGYVQTS
-94 SLNDLVT
+94 CLDDAIT
-101 LRNGTTASIKAT
+101 LKNGNTDSIKAM
-113 LAKSGIASS
+113 LARGSSAS
-122 GNSGNV
+122 SGNV
-128 TVGPTGSTTTT
+128 TVGPNGSTTATT
-139 TTTTGV
+139 NATGV

-191 YIGFVLKTY
+191 YIGYVLKSY
-200 VRITATGT
+200 VRVTSSGS
-208 TTGGTTTG
+208 TTGGTTG
-216 GTTTGGASNRVY
+216 GTTSGGKVY

-233 WVDANTTGSGTNTG
+233 WVDAPNSSTGTTGSGSSSVGWTG
-247 WNTSGSWNA
+247 GNTSGGYTGNWTS
-256 GWSNN
+256 GWGNLSGSNN
-261 NNNNNNNNTGW
+261 N
-272 GSNSNNNNNSGN
+272 NNNNNSGN

-310 GKVTGCAQVPKGATV
+310 SKVTGCAQVPKGATV
-325 TMLEYTSSDNGW
+325 TLLEYTSSDNGW

-345 TGYLSAKYLKVT
+345 TGYLSAKYLKVS

-363 GSNNNSGNNPGSSW
+363 GSNNNNSGNTSGSSW

-459 RVVGGGASAPGSAG
+459 AVAG
-473 STGGVNTPGSTGNNV
+473 SGVNTPGSTGNNV
-488 GSVSSNGTKYAKYT
+488 SGSGVGTQYAKYT

-523 YCNAVNNKGQF
+523 YCNAMNSKGQF

-640 QTYASFNSTLTGSAK
+640 QSYASFNSTLTGSAK

-689 CADKSGSKNQSMYIC
+689 CADKSGSKNQSMYMI
-704 LLYTS
+704 LK
-709 PSPRDRG
+709 GN

>member
-20 AASFASADMPTNY
+20 AASFASAEVVKDY
-33 VGVTTVEDTD
+33 VGTTTMVESD
-43 FFYQGPGTNY
+43 FFYQGPGTSY
-53 DFVQGKNQ
+53 AFVQGQSRVEK
-61 VTAGTK
+61 GTR
-67 VAIYSITADGKWC
+67 VILFGITSDGKWS
-80 YIGFSLYMGFIQTS
+80 YIGFDIHMGYVQTS
-94 SLNDLVT
+94 CLDDAIT
-101 LRNGTTASIKAT
+101 LKNGNTDSIKAM
-113 LAKSGIASS
+113 LARGSSAS
-122 GNSGNV
+122 SGNV
-128 TVGPTGSTTTT
+128 TVGPNGSTTATT
-139 TTTTGV
+139 NATGV
-145 IYNCTNWVSLR
+145 IYNCTTWVSLR
-156 AEASSSSKRIAKL
+156 AEANKSSKRVAKL
-169 TPNTTVTVTGEQN
+169 TPNTTVTITGEQN

-191 YIGFVLKTY
+191 YIGYVLKSY
-200 VRITATGT
+200 VRVTSSGS
-208 TTGGTTTG
+208 TTGGTTG
-216 GTTTGGASNRVY
+216 GTTSGGKVY

-233 WVDANTTGSGTNTG
+233 WVDAPNSSTGTTGSGSSSVGWTG
-247 WNTSGSWNA
+247 GNTSGGYTGNWTS
-256 GWSNN
+256 GWGNLSGSNN
-261 NNNNNNNNTGW
+261 NN
-272 GSNSNNNNNSGN
+272 NNNNNSGN

-296 TGTINFRQGPGTNY
+296 TGNINFRQGPGTNY
-310 GKVTGCAQVPKGATV
+310 NTVSGCAKVPKGATV
-325 TMLEYTSSDNGW
+325 TLLEYTSSDNGW

-363 GSNNNSGNNPGSSW
+363 GSNNNNSGNTSGGNWS
-377 NTGWNTGNN
+377 TGWGNN
-386 NTGNNNSGS
+386 SNSNNNSGS

-523 YCNAVNNKGQF
+523 YCNAMNSKGQF

-689 CADKSGSKNQSMYIC
+689 CADKSGSKNQSMYMI
-704 LLYTS
+704 LK
-709 PSPRDRG
+709 GN

>member
-156 AEASSSSKRIAKL
+156 AEASSSSKRVAKL

-200 VRITATGT
+200 VRITGT
-208 TTGGTTTG
+208 TATPAPGGTNNGSSGQT
-216 GTTTGGASNRVY
+216 Y

-233 WVDANTTGSGTNTG
+233 WVNSNNNSNANTNPNWSTG
-247 WNTSGSWNA
+247 WGN
-256 GWSNN
+256 NN

-272 GSNSNNNNNSGN
+272 NTGNNNSGN
-284 VTSNKSIGTAVT
+284 VTSNKSIGIAVT

-310 GKVTGCAQVPKGATV
+310 SKVTGCAQVPKGATV
-325 TMLEYTSSDNGW
+325 TLLEYTSSDNGW

-363 GSNNNSGNNPGSSW
+363 GSNNNNSGNTSGSSW

-386 NTGNNNSGS
+386 NTGNNNSGNNNSGS
-395 SATATTGTTTGNVNF
+395 SATVTTGTTTGNVNF

-459 RVVGGGASAPGSAG
+459 AVAG
-473 STGGVNTPGSTGNNV
+473 SGTNTPGSTGNNV
-488 GSVSSNGTKYAKYT
+488 GGVSANGTQYAKYT

-523 YCNAVNNKGQF
+523 YCNAMNSKGQF

-591 KCEYCGRSCSGAKTS
+591 KCEACGRSCSGAKTS

-689 CADKSGSKNQSMYIC
+689 CADKSGSKNQSMYMI
-704 LLYTS
+704 LK
-709 PSPRDRG
+709 GN

>member
-20 AASFASADMPTNY
+20 AASFASAEVVKDY
-33 VGVTTVEDTD
+33 VGTTTMVESD
-43 FFYQGPGTNY
+43 FFYQGPGTSY
-53 DFVQGKNQ
+53 AFVQGQSRVEK
-61 VTAGTK
+61 GTR
-67 VAIYSITADGKWC
+67 VILFGITSDGKWS
-80 YIGFSLYMGFIQTS
+80 YIGFDIHMGYVQTS
-94 SLNDLVT
+94 CLDDAIT
-101 LRNGTTASIKAT
+101 LKNGNTDSIKAM
-113 LAKSGIASS
+113 LARGSSAS
-122 GNSGNV
+122 SGNV
-128 TVGPTGSTTTT
+128 TVGPTGSTTATT
-139 TTTTGV
+139 NATGV

-156 AEASSSSKRIAKL
+156 AEANKSSKRVAKL
-169 TPNTTVTVTGEQN
+169 TPNTTVTITGEQN

-191 YIGFVLKTY
+191 YIGYVLKSY
-200 VRITATGT
+200 VRVTSSGS
-208 TTGGTTTG
+208 TTGGTTG
-216 GTTTGGASNRVY
+216 GTTSGGKVY

-233 WVDANTTGSGTNTG
+233 WVDAPNSSTGTTGSGSSSVGWTG
-247 WNTSGSWNA
+247 GNTSGGYTGNWTS
-256 GWSNN
+256 GWGNLSGSNN
-261 NNNNNNNNTGW
+261 N
-272 GSNSNNNNNSGN
+272 NNNNNSGN

-296 TGTINFRQGPGTNY
+296 TGNINFRQGPGTNY
-310 GKVTGCAQVPKGATV
+310 SKVTGCAQVPKGATV
-325 TMLEYTSSDNGW
+325 TLLEYTSSDNGW

-363 GSNNNSGNNPGSSW
+363 GSSNNNSGNTSGSSW

-386 NTGNNNSGS
+386 NSGNNNSGS

-410 RQGPGT
+410 RQGPGKN
-416 GYSKV
+416 YSTV
-421 SGCAKVPKGSTVTI
+421 SGCTKVPKGSTVTI

-459 RVVGGGASAPGSAG
+459 AVAG
-473 STGGVNTPGSTGNNV
+473 SGVNTPGSTGNNV
-488 GSVSSNGTKYAKYT
+488 SGSGVGTQYAKYT

-523 YCNAVNNKGQF
+523 YCNAMNSKGQF

-640 QTYASFNSTLTGSAK
+640 QSYASFNSTLTGSAK

-689 CADKSGSKNQSMYIC
+689 CADKSGSKNQSMYMI
-704 LLYTS
+704 LK
-709 PSPRDRG
+709 GN

>member
-53 DFVQGKNQ
+53 DFVKGKNQ
-61 VTAGTK
+61 VTAGTQ
-67 VAIYSITADGKWC
+67 VAIYSITDDGKWC

-156 AEASSSSKRIAKL
+156 AEASSSSKRVAKL
-169 TPNTTVTVTGEQN
+169 TPNTTVTITGETN

-200 VRITATGT
+200 VRITGT
-208 TTGGTTTG
+208 TATPAPGGTNNGSSGQT
-216 GTTTGGASNRVY
+216 Y

-233 WVDANTTGSGTNTG
+233 WVNSNNNSNANTNPNWSTG
-247 WNTSGSWNA
+247 WG
-256 GWSNN
+256 N

-272 GSNSNNNNNSGN
+272 NTGNNNSGN

-310 GKVTGCAQVPKGATV
+310 SKVTGCAQVPKGATV
-325 TMLEYTSSDNGW
+325 TLLEYTSSDNGW

-363 GSNNNSGNNPGSSW
+363 GSNNNNSGNTSGSSW

-386 NTGNNNSGS
+386 NSGNNNSGS

-513 VAGTNISDNI
+513 VAGTNINDNI

-591 KCEYCGRSCSGAKTS
+591 KCEACGRSCSGAKTS

-689 CADKSGSKNQSMYIC
+689 CADKSGSKNQSMYMI
-704 LLYTS
+704 LK
-709 PSPRDRG
+709 GN

>member
-20 AASFASADMPTNY
+20 AASFASAEVVKDY
-33 VGVTTVEDTD
+33 VGTTTMVESD
-43 FFYQGPGTNY
+43 FFYQGPGTSY
-53 DFVQGKNQ
+53 AFVQGQSRVEK
-61 VTAGTK
+61 GTR
-67 VAIYSITADGKWC
+67 VILFGITSDGKWS
-80 YIGFSLYMGFIQTS
+80 YIGFDIHMGYVQTS
-94 SLNDLVT
+94 CLDDAIT
-101 LRNGTTASIKAT
+101 LKNGNTDSIKAM
-113 LAKSGIASS
+113 LARGSSAS
-122 GNSGNV
+122 SGNV
-128 TVGPTGSTTTT
+128 TVGPNGSTTATT
-139 TTTTGV
+139 NATGV

-191 YIGFVLKTY
+191 YIGYVLKSY
-200 VRITATGT
+200 VRVTSSGS
-208 TTGGTTTG
+208 TTGGTTG
-216 GTTTGGASNRVY
+216 GTTSGGKVY

-233 WVDANTTGSGTNTG
+233 WVDAPNSSTGTTGSGSSSVGWTG
-247 WNTSGSWNA
+247 GNTSGGYTGNWTS
-256 GWSNN
+256 GWGNLSGSNN
-261 NNNNNNNNTGW
+261 NN
-272 GSNSNNNNNSGN
+272 NNNNNSGN

-310 GKVTGCAQVPKGATV
+310 SKVTGCAQVPKGATV
-325 TMLEYTSSDNGW
+325 TLLEYTSSDNGW

-345 TGYLSAKYLKVT
+345 TGYLSAKYLKVS

-363 GSNNNSGNNPGSSW
+363 GSNNNNSGNTSGSSW

-410 RQGPGT
+410 RQGPGKN
-416 GYSKV
+416 YSTV
-421 SGCAKVPKGSTVTI
+421 SGCTKVPKGSTVTI

-459 RVVGGGASAPGSAG
+459 AVAG
-473 STGGVNTPGSTGNNV
+473 SGVNTPGSTGNNV
-488 GSVSSNGTKYAKYT
+488 SGSGVGTQYAKYT

-523 YCNAVNNKGQF
+523 YCNAMNSKGQF

-689 CADKSGSKNQSMYIC
+689 CADKSGSKNQSMYMI
-704 LLYTS
+704 LK
-709 PSPRDRG
+709 GN

>member
-200 VRITATGT
+200 VRITGT
-208 TTGGTTTG
+208 TATPAPGGTNNGSSGQT
-216 GTTTGGASNRVY
+216 Y

-233 WVDANTTGSGTNTG
+233 WVNSNNNSNANTNPNWSTG
-247 WNTSGSWNA
+247 WG
-256 GWSNN
+256 N

-272 GSNSNNNNNSGN
+272 NTGNNNNNSG
-284 VTSNKSIGTAVT
+284 S
-296 TGTINFRQGPGTNY
+296 
-310 GKVTGCAQVPKGATV
+310 
-325 TMLEYTSSDNGW
+325 
-337 YKVIYGSY
+337 
-345 TGYLSAKYLKVT
+345 
-357 LTNNNA
+357 
-363 GSNNNSGNNPGSSW
+363 
-377 NTGWNTGNN
+377 
-386 NTGNNNSGS
+386 NNSGS

-421 SGCAKVPKGSTVTI
+421 SGCTKVPKGSTVTI

-459 RVVGGGASAPGSAG
+459 AVAG
-473 STGGVNTPGSTGNNV
+473 SGVNTPGSTGNNV
-488 GSVSSNGTKYAKYT
+488 SGSGMGTQYAKYT
-502 GTSADIWGSMS
+502 GTSADIWGTMS
-513 VAGTNISDNI
+513 VAGTNINDNI
-523 YCNAVNNKGQF
+523 YCNAMNSKGQF

-566 VAKKQTTNLGLHE
+566 VAKKQSTNLGLHE

-640 QTYASFNSTLTGSAK
+640 QSYASFNSTLTGSAK
-655 QQWVDTMMSYCN
+655 QSWVNTMMSYCN
-667 SKYLGATLGS
+667 SRYLGATLGS

-689 CADKSGSKNQSMYIC
+689 CADKSGSKNQSMYMI
-704 LLYTS
+704 LK
-709 PSPRDRG
+709 GN